1 MKVGIAADHGG
12 YEMKQK
18 IYILLCARG
27 HQVVDFG
34 NLLYAR
40 DDDYPDFAIP
50 LARAVAAGVVDRG
63 VLLCGSGI
71 GASIAANKIEGVR
84 AAVCH
89 DDFSARQGVEDD
101 GYEHPLPRRSDDRYC
116 RCLELRKKFPC
127 REVQWSGT
135 APSSPC
141 QSQCDSHQS
150 DCCLRRSGGSHR
162 KRSLGSNS
170 NGTVKRKGRSQQ

>member
-1 MKVGIAADHGG
+1 MKIGIAADHGG

-18 IYILLCARG
+18 IVLLSARG

-34 NLLYAR
+34 NFTYDR
-40 DDDYPDFAIP
+40 DDDYPDFAIL

-89 DDFSARQGVEDD
+89 DDFSARRGVEDD
-101 GYEHPLPRRSDDRYC
+101 DVNIICLGGLTTGIAVAWDCVKSFLAAKFTGTDR
-116 RCLELRKKFPC
+116 
-127 REVQWSGT
+127 
-135 APSSPC
+135 
-141 QSQCDSHQS
+141 H
-150 DCCLRRSGGSHR
+150 LRRLAKVSAIRRNAALYSQASPVEPETPR
-162 KRSLGSNS
+162 NS
-170 NGTVKRKGRSQQ
+170 EMK